1 MGLGQQAG
9 RERGRGTLDG
19 MDWAILTQLQ
29 ADARLS
35 FNELSRRVHLSAP
48 AVAERVRRLTET
60 GVLRGYHAEIDLDL
74 AGWPVLALVRM
85 SCYGPTC
92 VLRDPDLATW
102 AGVLEIHRV
111 TGDDC
116 SILKVAAPSMAAF
129 EALIDALAAF
139 GTPSSTL
146 VLSSPLPR
154 NDIARPPT

>member
-85 SCYGPTC
+85 ACYGPTC